1 MSHMKLILVHRPPNN
16 PTSDVGLCLGQEL
29 EHVFNCPKVLYAQY
43 GVVFSSLVGY
53 LTGTPVKNYSP
64 KKLFP
69 YGDCS
74 NFEATESVATF
85 FKAWLGPD
93 IEAKIFV
100 EHCHQTWIQS
110 EEGHRPVFI
119 TDASLL
125 PGHWEILTNAFKI
138 IEVYCDEDH
147 LNSSA
152 SVHKHLVR
160 EENRRDYLQF
170 IRETASWMVQN
181 A

>member
-1 MSHMKLILVHRPPNN
+1 MSHMKLILVHRPPSN
-16 PTSDVGLCLGQEL
+16 PSSDVGVYLAQEL
-29 EHVFNCPKVLYAQY
+29 SHIYNCPKVNYCTY
-43 GVVFSSLVGY
+43 HGTFTNVIGY
-53 LTGTPVKNYSP
+53 LSGLPIDDYSP

-74 NFEATESVATF
+74 NAEATESVTQF
-85 FKAWLGPD
+85 FTNWLGPD

-100 EHCHQTWIQS
+100 EHCHQAWRQT
-110 EEGHRPVFI
+110 EEGHRPMFI
-119 TDASLL
+119 TDATLL

-160 EENRRDYLQF
+160 EGNRRDFLQF
-170 IRETASWMVQN
+170 ARETAPWMVQN
-181 A
+181 G